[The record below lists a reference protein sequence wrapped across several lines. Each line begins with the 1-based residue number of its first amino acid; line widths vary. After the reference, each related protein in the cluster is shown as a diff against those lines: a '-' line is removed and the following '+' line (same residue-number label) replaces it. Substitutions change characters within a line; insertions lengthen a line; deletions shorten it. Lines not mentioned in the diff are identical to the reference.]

1 MTNVERPLLPASHRT
16 DVVTQQIATFHA
28 DYVAEVRAAVAAH
41 DIVVVGMDQNPVVKR
56 ARKLLGEAGLAHHYV
71 GHGNY
76 LTGYRRR
83 LAIKMWSG
91 YPTFPQ
97 VFIKGVLVGGCAELE
112 AGLKDGSARA
122 RLAGPR
128 PDGVA

>member
-1 MTNVERPLLPASHRT
+1 M
-16 DVVTQQIATFHA
+16 
-28 DYVAEVRAAVAAH
+28 
-41 DIVVVGMDQNPVVKR
+41 VVGINQNPVVKR
-56 ARKLLGEAGLAHHYV
+56 ARELLGEAGLAHHSV
-71 GHGNY
+71 GHGDY

-97 VFIKGVLVGGCAELE
+97 VFIKGALVSGYTELE
-112 AGLKDGSARA
+112 AGLKDGLVRA

-128 PDGVA
+128 PDGGA